1 MTYRFMLDT
10 NTVSDVLRQPT
21 GAVARRIAS
30 LPVGSACV
38 SIITAAELRFGAR
51 KVGSARIWQKIS
63 DFTKFVPALPFEH
76 RAEEIYAEIRA
87 ALEGAGR
94 PIGPN
99 DLLIAAQALS
109 LDLTVVTANVR
120 EFSRVAGLRVENW
133 LDL

>member
-10 NTVSDVLRQPT
+10 NTVSDVIRHPS
-21 GAVARRIAS
+21 GIVAQRIVG

-38 SIITAAELRFGAR
+38 SIITAAELRFGAK

-63 DFTKFVPALPFEH
+63 DFMALVPALPFEH
-76 RAEEIYAEIRA
+76 RAEEVYAEVRA
-87 ALEGAGR
+87 ALERDGR

-109 LDLTVVTANVR
+109 LDLTLVTANVR
-120 EFSRVAGLRVENW
+120 EFARVAGLSVENW
-133 LDL
+133 LD

>member
-10 NTVSDVLRQPT
+10 NTVSDVIRHPS
-21 GAVARRIAS
+21 GIIARRIAG

-38 SIITAAELRFGAR
+38 SIITAAELRFGAK

-63 DFTKFVPALPFEH
+63 DFMVFVPALPFEH
-76 RAEEIYAEIRA
+76 REEEIYAEIRV

-109 LDLTVVTANVR
+109 LDLTVVTANVG
-120 EFSRVAGLRVENW
+120 EFARVAGLRVENW
-133 LDL
+133 LD

>member
-10 NTVSDVLRQPT
+10 NTVSDVIRHPS
-21 GAVARRIAS
+21 GIVAQRIVG

-38 SIITAAELRFGAR
+38 SIITAAELRFGAK

-63 DFTKFVPALPFEH
+63 DFTAFVPALPFEH
-76 RAEEIYAEIRA
+76 RAEEVYAEVRA
-87 ALEGAGR
+87 ALERDGR

-109 LDLTVVTANVR
+109 LDLTLVTANVR
-120 EFSRVAGLRVENW
+120 EFARVAGLSVENW
-133 LDL
+133 LD